1 MDLKLYGNG
10 LITLPTLMGRNI
22 GFSKTIVDVSTPQ
35 HYANTSEQCLC
46 ITLAVDQLSTFD

>member
-10 LITLPTLMGRNI
+10 LITLMGRNI
-22 GFSKTIVDVSTPQ
+22 GFSKTIVDVSTQ

-46 ITLAVDQLSTFD
+46 ITFAVDQLSTFD